1 MTNAEFQKTI
11 AMICGLDYA
20 TPTKEQSA
28 AIEEMEKIIQEWKK
42 EFERTSGIQ
51 AVVTNNNSGQ
61 YKVIYEDCSIRFIGE
76 DAQDFDDYTVAWVG
90 TKLMG
95 WNPFN
100 WVVIVLVALLAYWIM
115 DAVGS

>member
-61 YKVIYEDCSIRFIGE
+61 YKVIYED
-76 DAQDFDDYTVAWVG
+76 AFDEFKISYYDKELFTSAIA
-90 TKLMG
+90 TLKTL
-95 WNPFN
+95 PSFA
-100 WVVIVLVALLAYWIM
+100 IA
-115 DAVGS
+115 